1 MSGLAHAARQSG
13 VLLVPA
19 GLVAGIAIACG
30 LLADPASQSIVRSAL
45 IELVLV
51 VGLYI
56 YSGNSGII
64 SFGQTSFMAIGAY
77 TTALLTIPV
86 MQKHF
91 LWPDF
96 PKLGGFILAV
106 QLHPVLAALIA
117 GFLAALIAVVV
128 GFPLMKMAGFQASI
142 ATLALLIIFNVV
154 IANWKSVT
162 HGTSTVI
169 GVPPVVTLWNALAV
183 AEVAIAGAWLYQI
196 SGRGLRLR
204 AVREDVHAAAAI
216 GISIVGERIVAFGL
230 SAFVVAIAGALYAL
244 TNPFSA
250 DTFYLTLTFNS
261 IAILVIGGQAS
272 LWGAVLGTTMVAL
285 FTDIT
290 RRAETGI
297 DFGTWALAAPVGTT
311 EVGLG
316 IAMLIVL
323 IVRPRGLTGG
333 YEAAWPW
340 LALKRRRAG
349 QAALRSDEDT
359 VAGAHAGAAGTTRDA
374 EAPRG

>member
-1 MSGLAHAARQSG
+1 MSAVAQAARQSAA
-13 VLLVPA
+13 LLVPA
-19 GLVAGIAIACG
+19 GLVAAIAVACG
-30 LLADPASQSIVRSAL
+30 LFADPASQSIVRSAL

-56 YSGNSGII
+56 YSGNSGIM
-64 SFGQTSFMAIGAY
+64 SFGHAGFMAIGAY
-77 TTALLTIPV
+77 TAALLTIPV

-96 PKLGGFILAV
+96 PKPGAFILAV
-106 QLHPVLAALIA
+106 QVHPVPAALIAGVLAALIA
-117 GFLAALIAVVV
+117 IAA

-162 HGTSTVI
+162 HGTSTII
-169 GVPPVVTLWNALAV
+169 GVPPVVTLWSALAV
-183 AEVAIAGAWLYQI
+183 AEAAIACAWLYQI

-216 GISIVGERIVAFGL
+216 GIGVVRERIVAFGL
-230 SAFVVAIAGALYAL
+230 SAFVVAIAGALYAF

-272 LWGAVLGTTMVAL
+272 LWGAVLGTTVVSL
-285 FTDIT
+285 FTDMM

-297 DFGTWALAAPVGTT
+297 DLGSFTLAAPVGTT

-316 IAMLIVL
+316 IAMLAVL
-323 IVRPRGLTGG
+323 IVRPRGLSGG
-333 YEAAWPW
+333 YEASWPW
-340 LALKRRRAG
+340 VALARRRA
-349 QAALRSDEDT
+349 QRAAFGADDDT
-359 VAGAHAGAAGTTRDA
+359 TAGASARTLDAGTM
-374 EAPRG
+374 RG